1 MSALGHER
9 STGIDAIFQ
18 FTGSGMQLFSGAI
31 FYIIIVRL
39 FNTTAVGAIA
49 FFLAVVGLFSIV
61 FSFGLGSAAQHFISY
76 HIGIKDYHAARWTIY
91 KIISWG
97 FLFAILGTLA
107 LVFLSSDVSLIFLHN
122 THYSGLVRL
131 LSIDLLGNLLF
142 GVLNGSLLGLQN
154 FRVSAMINSV
164 IWGVYYFGAIG
175 MALYLRDLD
184 AVVVGWIFGIFLG
197 VFIESLVVFRTIRHY
212 LTPKK
217 TGGTRTNVIMK
228 YSFPILLSSII
239 GYGAAYA
246 DRFIVTGLLTLSSL
260 GVYNF
265 ALLVASS
272 IGFLA
277 VPFNNMLLPKFSYL
291 FALGRKSEIKENV
304 KASSLLLSSVYVPAA
319 LGIAA
324 LSPEIIF
331 LLGGVNYSGGSVP
344 LAIIMIFSAIF
355 VSQNIF
361 TQAVASVRKTHLFLY
376 ASVASLS
383 ANVVLS
389 IILIPMFGLLGAA
402 IGFSSVYAANFSVLA
417 YFARRER
424 VVGLDL
430 IGMFKIWVA
439 SAVMFLVVWVISEGI
454 THFVSHNNFFIVM
467 YILLGLAVYSVIAR
481 YIKIFSREDHDL
493 VISLFPEKY
502 ARIRKLISIIMLH

>member
-1 MSALGHER
+1 MSTLSHEH

-18 FTGSGMQLFSGAI
+18 FTGSGVQLFSGAI

-39 FNTTAVGAIA
+39 FTTTAVGAIA

-76 HIGIKDYHAARWTIY
+76 HIGKNDFHAARWTIY
-91 KIISWG
+91 KIIFWG
-97 FLFAILGTLA
+97 FIFAILGTLA
-107 LVFLSSDVSLIFLHN
+107 LVFLSTDVSIIFLHN
-122 THYSGLVRL
+122 TQYSGLVRL

-154 FRVSAMINSV
+154 FRVSALINSV

-184 AVVVGWIFGIFLG
+184 AIVIGWIFGIFLG
-197 VFIESLVVFRTIRHY
+197 VFLESLVVFKTVNRY
-212 LTPKK
+212 LATRKSA
-217 TGGTRTNVIMK
+217 GTRTNVIMK

-246 DRFIVTGLLTLSSL
+246 DRFIVTGLLSLSSL

-265 ALLVASS
+265 ALLIASS

-291 FALGRKSEIKENV
+291 FAVGRKSDISENV

-324 LSPEIIF
+324 LAPEVIF
-331 LLGGVNYSGGSVP
+331 LLGGSNYAGGAVP
-344 LAIIMIFSAIF
+344 LAIIMVLSAVF

-361 TQAVASVRKTHLFLY
+361 TQAVASVRKTHLFIY
-376 ASVASLS
+376 ASIASLT

-389 IILIPMFGLLGAA
+389 ILLIPKFGLIGAA
-402 IGFSSVYAANFSVLA
+402 IGFSSVYAANFSVMA
-417 YFARRER
+417 FFAVREK
-424 VVGLDL
+424 VAGVDI
-430 IGMFKIWVA
+430 IGMLKIWVS
-439 SAVMFLVVWVISEGI
+439 SAVMFAVVWFISEVFTRI
-454 THFVSHNNFFIVM
+454 VSYNNFFIVM
-467 YILLGLAVYSVIAR
+467 YIVLGFLVYSATAR
-481 YIKIFSREDHDL
+481 YIRIFSRENHDL
-493 VISLFPEKY
+493 VISMFPEKY
-502 ARIRKLISIIMLH
+502 SRIRKLITMIMLH